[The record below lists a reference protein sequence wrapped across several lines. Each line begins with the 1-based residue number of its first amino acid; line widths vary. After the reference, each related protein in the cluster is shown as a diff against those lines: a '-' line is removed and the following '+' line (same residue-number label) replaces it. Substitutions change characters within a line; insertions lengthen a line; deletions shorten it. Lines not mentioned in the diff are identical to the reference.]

1 MTVNEKIK
9 TTDNKI
15 EPNKVQSNLDRQ
27 KAKISGNVGKY
38 EFVTVKDMI
47 MENELL
53 GKAATINRFNCSSLG
68 R

>member
-1 MTVNEKIK
+1 MTFNEKIK
-9 TTDNKI
+9 TIDNKI
-15 EPNKVQSNLDRQ
+15 ELNKVQSNLDRQ

-38 EFVTVKDMI
+38 EFVTVKGMI

>member
-9 TTDNKI
+9 TIDNKI
-15 EPNKVQSNLDRQ
+15 ELNKVQSNLDRQ
-27 KAKISGNVGKY
+27 KAKFSGNVGKY

-53 GKAATINRFNCSSLG
+53 GKAATINRFNCLSLG